1 MKAIGFNRPL
11 PADHPEAL
19 LDLQLPEPTLNPRD
33 ILVEVRAISVN
44 PADVKVRASHQP
56 AAGAHRILGWDAAGV
71 VRAVGTDVQNFRE
84 GDEVWYAGLINRPG
98 SYAQLQAVDERIV
111 AKKPASL
118 DFAQAAA
125 LPLTTLTAWET
136 LFDRLN
142 VANHV
147 PGAAHALLLIGGAGG
162 VGSVTIQLA
171 KALTD
176 MKVIA
181 TASREESSNWV
192 KQLGA
197 DHVVDHRQPLPEQ
210 VKALGIGE
218 PGFVFSTNHTETHLR
233 QIVDL
238 IAPQGR
244 IALIDDPASLD
255 VNPLKGKSLSL
266 HWEFMFTRPMFQTAD
281 MARQGEILQQMAELV
296 DSGKVRSTLTH
307 TIDGINA
314 ANLRDAHQRL
324 ERGDMIG
331 KLVLQG
337 W

>member
-176 MKVIA
+176 LQVIA
-181 TASREESSNWV
+181 TASREESRNWV

-197 DHVVDHRQPLPEQ
+197 DHVVNHRQPLPEQ